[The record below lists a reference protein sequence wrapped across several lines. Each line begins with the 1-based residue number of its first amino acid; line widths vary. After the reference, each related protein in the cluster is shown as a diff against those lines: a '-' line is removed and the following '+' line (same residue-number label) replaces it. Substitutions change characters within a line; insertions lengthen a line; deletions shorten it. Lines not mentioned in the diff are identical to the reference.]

1 MGRAEAKAWQR
12 FNDQVLSRPDWPR
25 GLRFAAIE
33 DALRAALGV
42 ESRLLAEYRAD
53 LAELLRLER
62 AESGSYHDEERIAQL
77 EAQIGRLIE
86 LADATIMQ
94 ADGPGEDAS
103 ASAVEAAAAALN
115 SPPFRPAPARSVIL
129 AVVLL
134 LAGAAGAAAYYE
146 LRMTAN
152 ADQQIVR
159 LTRLLDHRVAELRGD
174 LDQRLDMADRLH
186 ERMSYLHAELSAD
199 IDEFGATMTESVRSI
214 TTLSANLIAEL
225 ELSAEGGGVSQSIRR
240 LRART
245 VGLGQSLDQVGLE
258 LSSLKS
264 RMPELRDEVLRM
276 STGVQRMGTDL
287 KQVDVELDA
296 LKARGPELT
305 AWLAGQK
312 DELEQALQ
320 NGRGALSEIGAKVG
334 EFESE
339 VGQSREL
346 LQELNRTLDQGLQRA
361 KLDGEALE
369 TATQDVRDAEQRVAE
384 LMAGVEAKVEAAQL
398 GMRQK
403 IEQLL
408 SGLAAKAD
416 LAVLR
421 GHDMIGR
428 AQSEIDRKVEAASEK
443 AFDDLAKTRETQL
456 ALLAA
461 RISATQRDLEQTR
474 AALVVSWQRMDQN
487 MAERQS
493 RVLAGLDAYASAIE
507 ARVEEFLNALDVMV
521 VRTDG

>member
-1 MGRAEAKAWQR
+1 
-12 FNDQVLSRPDWPR
+12 
-25 GLRFAAIE
+25 
-33 DALRAALGV
+33 
-42 ESRLLAEYRAD
+42 
-53 LAELLRLER
+53 
-62 AESGSYHDEERIAQL
+62 
-77 EAQIGRLIE
+77 
-86 LADATIMQ
+86 
-94 ADGPGEDAS
+94 
-103 ASAVEAAAAALN
+103 
-115 SPPFRPAPARSVIL
+115 
-129 AVVLL
+129 
-134 LAGAAGAAAYYE
+134 
-146 LRMTAN
+146 
-152 ADQQIVR
+152 
-159 LTRLLDHRVAELRGD
+159 
-174 LDQRLDMADRLH
+174 
-186 ERMSYLHAELSAD
+186 
-199 IDEFGATMTESVRSI
+199 
-214 TTLSANLIAEL
+214 
-225 ELSAEGGGVSQSIRR
+225 
-240 LRART
+240 
-245 VGLGQSLDQVGLE
+245 
-258 LSSLKS
+258 
-264 RMPELRDEVLRM
+264 
-276 STGVQRMGTDL
+276 
-287 KQVDVELDA
+287 
-296 LKARGPELT
+296 
-305 AWLAGQK
+305 
-312 DELEQALQ
+312 
-320 NGRGALSEIGAKVG
+320 LSEIGAKVG

>member
-1 MGRAEAKAWQR
+1 
-12 FNDQVLSRPDWPR
+12 
-25 GLRFAAIE
+25 
-33 DALRAALGV
+33 
-42 ESRLLAEYRAD
+42 
-53 LAELLRLER
+53 
-62 AESGSYHDEERIAQL
+62 
-77 EAQIGRLIE
+77 
-86 LADATIMQ
+86 
-94 ADGPGEDAS
+94 
-103 ASAVEAAAAALN
+103 
-115 SPPFRPAPARSVIL
+115 
-129 AVVLL
+129 
-134 LAGAAGAAAYYE
+134 
-146 LRMTAN
+146 
-152 ADQQIVR
+152 
-159 LTRLLDHRVAELRGD
+159 
-174 LDQRLDMADRLH
+174 
-186 ERMSYLHAELSAD
+186 MSYLHAELSAD

-245 VGLGQSLDQVGLE
+245 NGLGQGLDEVGLE
-258 LSSLKS
+258 LSSLEI
-264 RMPELRDEVLRM
+264 RLPDLRDEVLRM

>member
-1 MGRAEAKAWQR
+1 
-12 FNDQVLSRPDWPR
+12 
-25 GLRFAAIE
+25 
-33 DALRAALGV
+33 
-42 ESRLLAEYRAD
+42 
-53 LAELLRLER
+53 
-62 AESGSYHDEERIAQL
+62 
-77 EAQIGRLIE
+77 
-86 LADATIMQ
+86 
-94 ADGPGEDAS
+94 
-103 ASAVEAAAAALN
+103 
-115 SPPFRPAPARSVIL
+115 
-129 AVVLL
+129 
-134 LAGAAGAAAYYE
+134 
-146 LRMTAN
+146 
-152 ADQQIVR
+152 
-159 LTRLLDHRVAELRGD
+159 
-174 LDQRLDMADRLH
+174 
-186 ERMSYLHAELSAD
+186 
-199 IDEFGATMTESVRSI
+199 
-214 TTLSANLIAEL
+214 
-225 ELSAEGGGVSQSIRR
+225 
-240 LRART
+240 
-245 VGLGQSLDQVGLE
+245 
-258 LSSLKS
+258 
-264 RMPELRDEVLRM
+264 MPELRDEVLRM